1 MRSEIKIPINNNFE
15 LYFDNWINFK
25 SKIQKQYK
33 DRFINSIYYDND
45 NFTTARDNL
54 AGISNRRKYRIR
66 WYNDKDKNFNYEIKI
81 KKDNLGKKL
90 FLKSDHSLLDVNL
103 LFSNKNDFLKKKEN
117 EFFLNYLCL
126 NNLLPKMNVSYLR
139 SYFVYQKK
147 IRITYDRQIS
157 YKLIN
162 KKSFKKN
169 IMKDFMN
176 VIEIKFEPENKNL
189 ALNLIRNSNFNPKRF
204 SKYLRGLHLF
214 GISNYL

>member
-81 KKDNLGKKL
+81 KKI
-90 FLKSDHSLLDVNL
+90 F
-103 LFSNKNDFLKKKEN
+103 
-117 EFFLNYLCL
+117 
-126 NNLLPKMNVSYLR
+126 R
-139 SYFVYQKK
+139 
-147 IRITYDRQIS
+147 
-157 YKLIN
+157 
-162 KKSFKKN
+162 
-169 IMKDFMN
+169 
-176 VIEIKFEPENKNL
+176 
-189 ALNLIRNSNFNPKRF
+189 
-204 SKYLRGLHLF
+204 
-214 GISNYL
+214 